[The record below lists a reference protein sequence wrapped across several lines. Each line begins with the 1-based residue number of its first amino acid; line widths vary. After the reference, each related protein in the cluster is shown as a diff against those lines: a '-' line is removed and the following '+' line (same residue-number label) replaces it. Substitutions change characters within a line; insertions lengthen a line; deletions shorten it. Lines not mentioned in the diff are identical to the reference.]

1 VQTAGGGE
9 IWRVL
14 TFFSAGSVT
23 PSASL
28 LRALR
33 ICEAATLVEVFSK
46 ACQRCDVSGSRQR
59 KLNRA
64 DARAAATTL
73 ERAIGRACC

>member
-1 VQTAGGGE
+1 MIGADDLVEGE
-9 IWRVL
+9 ERTL

-46 ACQRCDVSGSRQR
+46 ACEICKVSGSRQVEV
-59 KLNRA
+59 
-64 DARAAATTL
+64 D
-73 ERAIGRACC
+73 